1 LTPRRFAVGDDAYV
15 WSKNLLTPFS
25 GVEKDDPSKD
35 AFNFYLSQM
44 RICIEQTFGLMTGK
58 WRIIHQPLQTHLKI
72 VGKIF
77 MCITR
82 LHNFCINEGNI
93 PINSIEVNQGSD
105 RESMCSNVNESDIAG
120 GSVLRDII
128 VQDLVQRG
136 LERPTL
142 VKLHITFI

>member
-1 LTPRRFAVGDDAYV
+1 
-15 WSKNLLTPFS
+15 
-25 GVEKDDPSKD
+25 
-35 AFNFYLSQM
+35 
-44 RICIEQTFGLMTGK
+44 
-58 WRIIHQPLQTHLKI
+58 
-72 VGKIF
+72 
-77 MCITR
+77 MCITI

-93 PINSIEVNQGSD
+93 SINSIEVNQGSD